1 MHRKLKL
8 LPIVAVLALAGC
20 VEQQLA
26 TPGPIKIDDCG
37 AAGYGGLVGTPLSRF
52 NPAQVKS
59 PVRVLAPG
67 SVMTMDFRSER
78 LNIEHNE
85 RGTITRIYC
94 G

>member
-1 MHRKLKL
+1 LHRKLKV
-8 LPIVAVLALAGC
+8 LPIVALLALTGC
-20 VEQQLA
+20 VEQHMA
-26 TPGPIKIDDCG
+26 PPGPIKVDDCG

-52 NPAQVKS
+52 NVAGVKS

-67 SVMTMDFRSER
+67 SVMTMDFRSDR

-85 RGTITRIYC
+85 RGTITRVYC